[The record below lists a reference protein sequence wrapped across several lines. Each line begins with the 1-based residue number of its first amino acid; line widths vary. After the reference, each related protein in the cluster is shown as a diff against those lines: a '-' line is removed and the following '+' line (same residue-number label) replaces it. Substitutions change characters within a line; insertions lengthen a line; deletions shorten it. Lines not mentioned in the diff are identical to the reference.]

1 MNQKE
6 KHKKKTTNTFPFF
19 LRFQHLDSLAGRKKE
34 MLKALEQ
41 DTTIEEKKKERP
53 NLVVLWTFDK

>member
-1 MNQKE
+1 
-6 KHKKKTTNTFPFF
+6 
-19 LRFQHLDSLAGRKKE
+19 